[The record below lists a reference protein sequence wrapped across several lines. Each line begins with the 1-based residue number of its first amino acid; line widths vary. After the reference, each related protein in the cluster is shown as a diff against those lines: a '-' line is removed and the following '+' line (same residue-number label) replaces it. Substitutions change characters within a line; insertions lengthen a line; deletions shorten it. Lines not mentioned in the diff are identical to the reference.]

1 MENPAPHRARKR
13 FGQHFLHDSGVV
25 RRIVDHLQLKPEEV
39 LCEIGP
45 GRGAL
50 SDCLVETGNPLHLIE
65 IDRDLV
71 PTLIDRY
78 SGNPQVKVHEQDA
91 LRLDLG
97 TLNPDSKTVL
107 VGNLPYNISTALL
120 IHLLSQSKQV
130 SRMVFMV
137 QKEVGDRLSAQP
149 RNKSYGRLTV
159 MMSRVFEI
167 ISLFDVGPEAF
178 SPPPK
183 VWSSVLLFSPREIPL
198 GPPVNR
204 DDFEALVRQSFAH
217 RRKTLRNTLKGL
229 CSEAVIRKAG
239 IDPSARPE
247 TLSPE
252 DFARLT
258 VFCGQSEG

>member
-1 MENPAPHRARKR
+1 MENSVPHRARKR

-25 RRIVDHLQLKPEEV
+25 RRIVDHLQLNPEEI

-50 SDCLVETGNPLHLIE
+50 SDRLVKTGNPLHLIE

-71 PTLIDRY
+71 PTLVDRY
-78 SGNPQVKVHEQDA
+78 SASPQVTVHEQDA
-91 LRLDLG
+91 LRLDLDII
-97 TLNPDSKTVL
+97 NPHSETVL

-120 IHLLSQSKQV
+120 IHLLSQSEQV

-149 RNKSYGRLTV
+149 GNKSYGRLTV

-183 VWSSVLLFSPREIPL
+183 VWSSVLLFSPRETPL
-198 GPPVNR
+198 GPPVNSS
-204 DDFEALVRQSFAH
+204 DFETLVRQSFAH

-229 CSEAVIRKAG
+229 CSEGVIRKAG

-247 TLSPE
+247 TLSPA

-258 VFCGQSEG
+258 VLCGQSEC

>member
-1 MENPAPHRARKR
+1 MENSVPHRARKR

-25 RRIVDHLQLKPEEV
+25 RRIVDHLQLNPEEI

-50 SDCLVETGNPLHLIE
+50 SDRLVETGNPLHLIE

-97 TLNPDSKTVL
+97 IINPHSETVL

-149 RNKSYGRLTV
+149 GNKSYGRLTV

-183 VWSSVLLFSPREIPL
+183 VWSSVLLFSPREAPL
-198 GPPVNR
+198 GPPVNSS
-204 DDFEALVRQSFAH
+204 DFEALVRQSFAH
-217 RRKTLRNTLKGL
+217 RRKTLRNTLKGF
-229 CSEAVIRKAG
+229 CSEAMIRTAG

-258 VFCGQSEG
+258 VLCGQSER

>member
-1 MENPAPHRARKR
+1 
-13 FGQHFLHDSGVV
+13 
-25 RRIVDHLQLKPEEV
+25 
-39 LCEIGP
+39 
-45 GRGAL
+45 
-50 SDCLVETGNPLHLIE
+50 
-65 IDRDLV
+65 
-71 PTLIDRY
+71 
-78 SGNPQVKVHEQDA
+78 
-91 LRLDLG
+91 
-97 TLNPDSKTVL
+97 
-107 VGNLPYNISTALL
+107 
-120 IHLLSQSKQV
+120 
-130 SRMVFMV
+130 MVFMV

-149 RNKSYGRLTV
+149 GNKSYGRLTV

-198 GPPVNR
+198 GPPVNSS
-204 DDFEALVRQSFAH
+204 DFEALVRQSFAH

-229 CSEAVIRKAG
+229 CSEGVIRKAG

-258 VFCGQSEG
+258 VLCGQSEC

>member
-1 MENPAPHRARKR
+1 MENPVPHRARKR

-25 RRIVDHLQLKPEEV
+25 RRIVDHLQLNPEEI

-50 SDCLVETGNPLHLIE
+50 SDRLVETGNPLHLIE

-71 PTLIDRY
+71 PILVDRY
-78 SGNPQVKVHEQDA
+78 SASPQVNVHEQDV
-91 LRLDLG
+91 LRLDLR
-97 TLNPDSKTVL
+97 TLNPDSKMVL

-149 RNKSYGRLTV
+149 GNKSYGRLTV

-183 VWSSVLLFSPREIPL
+183 VWSSVLLFSPREAPL
-198 GPPVNR
+198 GPPVNSS
-204 DDFEALVRQSFAH
+204 DFEALVRQSFAH

-229 CSEAVIRKAG
+229 CSEGVIRKAG

-258 VFCGQSEG
+258 VLCGQSEC

>member
-1 MENPAPHRARKR
+1 MESSVPHRARKR

-25 RRIVDHLQLKPEEV
+25 RRIVDHLQLNPEEI

-71 PTLIDRY
+71 PILVDRY
-78 SGNPQVKVHEQDA
+78 SASPQVNVHEQDA

-97 TLNPDSKTVL
+97 IINSHSETVL

-120 IHLLSQSKQV
+120 IHLLSQSEQV

-149 RNKSYGRLTV
+149 GNKSYGRLTV

-178 SPPPK
+178 NPPPK
-183 VWSSVLLFSPREIPL
+183 VWSSVLLFSPRETPL
-198 GPPVNR
+198 GPPVNSS
-204 DDFEALVRQSFAH
+204 DFEVLVRQSFAH

-229 CSEAVIRKAG
+229 CSEGVIRKAG

-258 VFCGQSEG
+258 VLCGQSEC

>member
-1 MENPAPHRARKR
+1 MENPVPHRARKR

-25 RRIVDHLQLKPEEV
+25 RRIVDHLQLNPEEI

-50 SDCLVETGNPLHLIE
+50 SDRLVETGNPLHLIE

-71 PTLIDRY
+71 PTLVDRY
-78 SGNPQVKVHEQDA
+78 SARPQVNVHEQDA
-91 LRLDLG
+91 LRLELSII
-97 TLNPDSKTVL
+97 NPHSETVL

-120 IHLLSQSKQV
+120 IHLLSQSEQV

-149 RNKSYGRLTV
+149 GNKSYGRLTV

-183 VWSSVLLFSPREIPL
+183 VWSSVLLFSPRETPL
-198 GPPVNR
+198 GPPVNSS
-204 DDFEALVRQSFAH
+204 DFEALVRQSFAH

-229 CSEAVIRKAG
+229 CSETVIRKAG

-258 VFCGQSEG
+258 VLCGQSEC

>member
-1 MENPAPHRARKR
+1 MENSVPHRARKR

-25 RRIVDHLQLKPEEV
+25 RRIVDHLQLNPEEI

-50 SDCLVETGNPLHLIE
+50 SDRLVETGNPLHLIE

-71 PTLIDRY
+71 PTLVDRY
-78 SGNPQVKVHEQDA
+78 SARPQVNVHEQDA
-91 LRLDLG
+91 LRLELSII
-97 TLNPDSKTVL
+97 NPHSETVL

-120 IHLLSQSKQV
+120 IHLLSQSEQV

-149 RNKSYGRLTV
+149 GNKSYGRLTV

-178 SPPPK
+178 NPPPK
-183 VWSSVLLFSPREIPL
+183 VWSSVLLFSPRETPL
-198 GPPVNR
+198 GPPVNSS
-204 DDFEALVRQSFAH
+204 DFEVLVRQSFAH

-229 CSEAVIRKAG
+229 CSEGVIRKAG

-258 VFCGQSEG
+258 VLCGQSEC

>member
-25 RRIVDHLQLKPEEV
+25 RRIVDHLQLNPEET

-50 SDCLVETGNPLHLIE
+50 SDRLVEMGNPLHLIE

-78 SGNPQVKVHEQDA
+78 SGNPQVKVHEHDA

-149 RNKSYGRLTV
+149 GNKSYGRLTV

-183 VWSSVLLFSPREIPL
+183 VWSSVLLFSPREAPL
-198 GPPVNR
+198 GPPVNSS
-204 DDFEALVRQSFAH
+204 DFEALVRQSFAH
-217 RRKTLRNTLKGL
+217 RRKTLRNTLKGF
-229 CSEAVIRKAG
+229 CSEEVIRTAG

-258 VFCGQSEG
+258 VLCGQSER

>member
-97 TLNPDSKTVL
+97 IINPHSETVL

-120 IHLLSQSKQV
+120 IHLLSQSEQV

-149 RNKSYGRLTV
+149 GNKSYGRLTV

-167 ISLFDVGPEAF
+167 VSLFDVGPEAF

-183 VWSSVLLFSPREIPL
+183 VWSSVLLFSPREAPL
-198 GPPVNR
+198 GPPVNCN
-204 DDFEALVRQSFAH
+204 DFEALVRQSFAH
-217 RRKTLRNTLKGL
+217 RRKTIRNTLKGF
-229 CSEAVIRKAG
+229 CSEEVIRTAG

-247 TLSPE
+247 MLSPE

-258 VFCGQSEG
+258 VLCGQSER

>member
-1 MENPAPHRARKR
+1 MENSVPHRARKR

-25 RRIVDHLQLKPEEV
+25 RRIVDHLQLNPEEI

-50 SDCLVETGNPLHLIE
+50 SDRLVETGNPLHLIE

-71 PTLIDRY
+71 PTLVDRY
-78 SGNPQVKVHEQDA
+78 SARPQVNVHEQDA
-91 LRLDLG
+91 LRLELSII
-97 TLNPDSKTVL
+97 NPHSETVL

-120 IHLLSQSKQV
+120 IHLLSQSEQV

-149 RNKSYGRLTV
+149 GNKSYGRLTV

-183 VWSSVLLFSPREIPL
+183 VWSSVLLFSPRETPL
-198 GPPVNR
+198 GPSVNNS
-204 DDFEALVRQSFAH
+204 DFEALVRQSFAH

-258 VFCGQSEG
+258 VLCGQSEC